1 MKMRKPYC
9 DTQVA
14 VEKSKAD
21 IRKLLGRYAAAN
33 VQLADEKKMLTLR
46 FSLKIG
52 DEHHVLFF
60 RVPTDVT
67 VRSRKR
73 RNRNEQSSWRALYWT
88 AKSLVEAI
96 HFKISVS
103 DEVQKAT
110 QESQGPI

>member
-1 MKMRKPYC
+1 MRKPYC
-9 DTQVA
+9 DTLVA

-21 IRKLLGRYAAAN
+21 IRKLLQKYNAAN
-33 VQLADEKKMLTLR
+33 VQLAGEQKILSLQ
-46 FSLKIG
+46 FNLKIR
-52 DEHHVLFF
+52 DEQHLLSF

>member
-1 MKMRKPYC
+1 MRKPYC
-9 DTQVA
+9 DTLVA

-21 IRKLLGRYAAAN
+21 IRKLLQKYNAAN
-33 VQLADEKKMLTLR
+33 VQLAGEQKILSLR
-46 FSLKIG
+46 FSLKIR
-52 DEHHVLFF
+52 DEQHLLSFS
-60 RVPTDVT
+60 VPTDAR
-67 VRSRKR
+67 VRNRKK

-103 DEVQKAT
+103 DEVQETT

>member
-1 MKMRKPYC
+1 MRKPYC
-9 DTQVA
+9 DTLVA

-21 IRKLLGRYAAAN
+21 IRKLLQKYIAAN
-33 VQLADEKKMLTLR
+33 VQLAGEQKILSLR

-52 DEHHVLFF
+52 GEQHLLFF
-60 RVPTDVT
+60 RVPTDVSL
-67 VRSRKR
+67 RSKKK

-103 DEVQKAT
+103 DEVQEAT
-110 QESQGPI
+110 QESREPI